1 VDPLFLGEFEHN
13 IDQKGRVAIPSRLRD
28 SFVDGLVLARGYEK
42 CIVVYPLAE
51 WNKVAERLAALP
63 STQSRVR
70 RISRST
76 FSSAFQQE
84 VDGQGRVLIPPQ
96 LREYAGINGDVVIV
110 GVNNYIEIWSKANW
124 VVESATMEQET
135 WQLAEG
141 VQA

>member
-1 VDPLFLGEFEHN
+1 MFLGEFEHN

-28 SFVDGLVLARGYEK
+28 SFGDGLVLTRGYEK
-42 CIVVYPLAE
+42 CIVVYPLTE

-84 VDGQGRVLIPPQ
+84 LDGQGRVLVPPP

-124 VVESATMEQET
+124 ASESATMEQEA

-141 VQA
+141 VEA